1 LLKGILN
8 VSSHGGYY
16 RAVKDYLQPVIA
28 TMALSM
34 PFLVN
39 LEKERKSALMIGGIY
54 FLIYLLSSSVTR
66 RSGKF
71 SARFRRIE
79 TSLNITLLA
88 GFLAGALSGL
98 FYGLDLLL
106 LSIVF
111 FIFVFL
117 VENLRLPAG
126 ISWFSEQLEP
136 DVLATALSVE
146 SQGKSL
152 ITAALALGM
161 GLLAD
166 RFGPGTALL
175 SISVLML
182 VIWPVIRMRKPV

>member
-1 LLKGILN
+1 
-8 VSSHGGYY
+8 
-16 RAVKDYLQPVIA
+16 
-28 TMALSM
+28 MALSM

-54 FLIYLLSSSVTR
+54 FLIYLLSSSVTM

-98 FYGLDLLL
+98 FYSLDLLL